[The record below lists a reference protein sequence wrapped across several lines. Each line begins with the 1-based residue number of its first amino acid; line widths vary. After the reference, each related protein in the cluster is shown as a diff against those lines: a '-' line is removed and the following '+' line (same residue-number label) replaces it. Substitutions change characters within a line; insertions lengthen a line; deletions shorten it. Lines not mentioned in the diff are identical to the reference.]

1 MNFVIDLFII
11 SWYYIIG
18 LFSLYKGTIKDN
30 DAHQSA
36 TVHGIVCF
44 VNGFCCILQLAKLD
58 TIITPNASIK
68 YLRYIEWFICVPLMV
83 LEVALSSKF
92 EGNDIILVVFLS
104 SSFCVS
110 GSIAAF
116 ATTIMMKIFM
126 GVQGSIFCIIMLYR
140 MWKLV
145 LEKRSTYKNIE
156 LHIAFSN
163 LIMMTIIW
171 PVFVITW
178 GLGQDVY
185 GFLSIHQELLVH
197 MILSIVLKTFALSY
211 ALISTSKRVENYI
224 ENVTLCFGST

>member
-1 MNFVIDLFII
+1 MIC
-11 SWYYIIG
+11 
-18 LFSLYKGTIKDN
+18 SLYPGTTLLDYSVYTKV
-30 DAHQSA
+30 HQSA

-68 YLRYIEWFICVPLMV
+68 YLRYIEWFICVPLMI

-110 GSIAAF
+110 GSITAF

-126 GVQGSIFCIIMLYR
+126 GVQGSIFCIIVLYR

-145 LEKRSTYKNIE
+145 LEKRRTYKNIE

-178 GLGQDVY
+178 GLGQ
-185 GFLSIHQELLVH
+185 ELLVD